1 MRDWKKTLLAVN
13 AVLGKAIEVL
23 GRGAMRIVLV
33 VDEENRLLGTITD
46 GDIRRALLEHGNM
59 NTPVVEIMNKSPL
72 VASIHDD
79 REQVLANM
87 RSKDILQIPLVDSE
101 SILVG
106 LETFQSLTQK
116 PHYDNP
122 IFLMAGGFGKRLRPL
137 TLDTP
142 KPLLKVGSKPI
153 LETILE
159 QFVESG
165 FHNFFISTH
174 YKAEMLKDH
183 FGSGEK
189 WKVSIRYVY
198 EDEPRGT
205 AGALGLLPEDLPDLP
220 IIVMNGDLLTKVNF
234 EHLLQFHK
242 ESTGV
247 ATMCV
252 REYDFQVPYGV
263 VKADGHRIAS
273 IVEKPVHKFFV
284 NAGIY
289 VLDLDLVRSVD
300 GNVSL
305 DMPNLLE
312 RYIKNGDD
320 VSMFPIHEYW
330 LDIGNMPDYQRA
342 NNEVGLFQN
351 GF

>member
-1 MRDWKKTLLAVN
+1 MNATL
-13 AVLGKAIEVL
+13 GEAIQILV
-23 GRGAMRIVLV
+23 RGALRIALV
-33 VDEENRLLGTITD
+33 VDKQNRLLGTITD
-46 GDIRRALLEHGNM
+46 GDIRRALIKHGDM
-59 NTPVVEIMNKSPL
+59 NTSVIEVMNKDPL
-72 VASIHDD
+72 IASIDDD
-79 REQVLANM
+79 REHVLALM
-87 RSKDILQIPLVDSE
+87 RSKDILQIPLVDNE
-101 SILVG
+101 KLLVG
-106 LETFQSLTQK
+106 LETFQSLTER

-122 IFLMAGGFGKRLRPL
+122 VFLMAGGFGKRLLPL

-153 LETILE
+153 LETIIE

-165 FHNFFISTH
+165 FHDFFISTH
-174 YKAEMLKDH
+174 YKAEMLRDY

-189 WKVSIRYVY
+189 WNVSIRYVY
-198 EDEPRGT
+198 EEEPRGT
-205 AGALGLLPEDLPDLP
+205 AGALGLLPEDLPQLP

-234 EHLLQFHK
+234 EHLLQFHN

-273 IVEKPVHKFFV
+273 IVEKPVHNFFV

-289 VLDLDLVRSVD
+289 VLNLDLVRSVD
-300 GNVSL
+300 GKTYL

-312 RYIKNGDD
+312 QSINRGDD
-320 VSMFPIHEYW
+320 VTMFPVHEYW

-342 NNEVGLFQN
+342 NSEAIVFQN
-351 GF
+351 GS